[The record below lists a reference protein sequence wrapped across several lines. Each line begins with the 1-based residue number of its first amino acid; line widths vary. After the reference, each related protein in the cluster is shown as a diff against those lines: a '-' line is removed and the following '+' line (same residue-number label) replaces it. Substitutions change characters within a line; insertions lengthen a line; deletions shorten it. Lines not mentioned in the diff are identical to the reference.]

1 MLTERPMTQG
11 KELVK
16 TSNLIDRALIQV
28 GARHQIIVSHWQKK
42 PLDPPSQFF
51 LPAFTAED
59 FDDNK
64 NAFKNIY

>member
-28 GARHQIIVSHWQKK
+28 GAMTPDHSFS
-42 PLDPPSQFF
+42 LTEE
-51 LPAFTAED
+51 AT
-59 FDDNK
+59 
-64 NAFKNIY
+64 